1 MPSRRTP
8 LPDWVHAER
17 RELGHRI
24 AARRQELGLSQ
35 DGLADRIG
43 MERRSVQR
51 YEAGVRDPG
60 YSELLLMA
68 RALEMSLT
76 DLVQQ

>member
-8 LPDWVHAER
+8 LPDWVHAAR
-17 RELGHRI
+17 RELGHKI
-24 AARRQELGLSQ
+24 AVRRRELGLSQ

-51 YEAGVRDPG
+51 YEAGARDPG
-60 YSELLLMA
+60 YGELLLIA
-68 RALEMSLT
+68 RALEVT
-76 DLVQQ
+76 VADLVQE

>member
-8 LPDWVHAER
+8 LPDWVQAKR

-24 AARRQELGLSQ
+24 AVRRRELELSQ
-35 DGLADRIG
+35 DQLADRIG

-51 YEAGVRDPG
+51 YEAGTRDPAYG
-60 YSELLLMA
+60 DLLLIA
-68 RALEMSLT
+68 RALEVPLSE
-76 DLVQQ
+76 LVQE

>member
-17 RELGHRI
+17 RALGHRI
-24 AARRQELGLSQ
+24 AVRRQELGLSQ
-35 DGLADRIG
+35 DQLADRIG

-51 YEAGVRDPG
+51 YEGGRRDPG
-60 YSELLLMA
+60 YGELLLIA
-68 RALEMSLT
+68 RALEIPLRH
-76 DLVQQ
+76 LVAE